1 MKLLEVSK
9 IDIIE
14 IFQNQFKFS
23 EKINKRKREIVVL

>member
-1 MKLLEVSK
+1 MKLLEVCK

-14 IFQNQFKFS
+14 IFQNQSKFS